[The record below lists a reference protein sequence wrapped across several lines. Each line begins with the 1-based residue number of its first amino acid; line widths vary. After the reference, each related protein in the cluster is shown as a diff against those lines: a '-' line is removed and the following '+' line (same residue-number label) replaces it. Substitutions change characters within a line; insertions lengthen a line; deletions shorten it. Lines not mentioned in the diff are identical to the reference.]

1 MPQPPR
7 CKAPALPC
15 RQLHGDLMSQ
25 LLQLLTRHSLL
36 CDMVGWV
43 LLPATAVV

>member
-15 RQLHGDLMSQ
+15 CQLHGDLKLQ

-36 CDMVGWV
+36 YDKVGGV